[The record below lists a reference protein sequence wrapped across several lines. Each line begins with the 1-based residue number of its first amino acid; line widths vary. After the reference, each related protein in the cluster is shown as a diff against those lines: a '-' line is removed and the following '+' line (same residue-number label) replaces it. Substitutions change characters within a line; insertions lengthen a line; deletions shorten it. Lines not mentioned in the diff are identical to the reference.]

1 MTSNE
6 RPCCACKLSTARAG
20 CRQTKEHQMTLR
32 PRTIKLQKGDE
43 VTLQYLG
50 AALVIQ
56 WSELSE
62 QVQQTILRQA
72 MAVGGL
78 PTLTSLNEQVR
89 SLIRRTEEG
98 N

>member
-1 MTSNE
+1 
-6 RPCCACKLSTARAG
+6 
-20 CRQTKEHQMTLR
+20 MTLR

-50 AALVIQ
+50 AALVLQ

-62 QVQQTILRQA
+62 DVQQTILRQA

-78 PTLTSLNEQVR
+78 PPLTS
-89 SLIRRTEEG
+89 
-98 N
+98 

>member
-1 MTSNE
+1 
-6 RPCCACKLSTARAG
+6 
-20 CRQTKEHQMTLR
+20 MTLR
-32 PRTIKLQKGDE
+32 PRTVKLQKDDE
-43 VTLQYLG
+43 VALQYLG

-72 MAVGGL
+72 TAVGGL
-78 PTLTSLNEQVR
+78 PPLTSLNEQIK
-89 SLIRRTEEG
+89 SLIRRTGEG

>member
-1 MTSNE
+1 
-6 RPCCACKLSTARAG
+6 
-20 CRQTKEHQMTLR
+20 MTLR
-32 PRTIKLQKGDE
+32 PRTIRLEKGDE

-72 MAVGGL
+72 MSMGGL
-78 PTLTSLNEQVR
+78 PPLTSLNEQIK
-89 SLIRRTEEG
+89 SLISRTKEE

>member
-1 MTSNE
+1 
-6 RPCCACKLSTARAG
+6 
-20 CRQTKEHQMTLR
+20 MTLR

-78 PTLTSLNEQVR
+78 PPLTSLNEQGGHLFGGPRKTMLNNVA
-89 SLIRRTEEG
+89 
-98 N
+98 

>member
-1 MTSNE
+1 
-6 RPCCACKLSTARAG
+6 
-20 CRQTKEHQMTLR
+20 MTLR

-50 AALVIQ
+50 APLVLQ

-62 QVQQTILRQA
+62 EVQQTILRQA

-78 PTLTSLNEQVR
+78 PPLTSLNEQVR

>member
-1 MTSNE
+1 MADPLRVQIE
-6 RPCCACKLSTARAG
+6 HRAG
-20 CRQTKEHQMTLR
+20 RTQANQGAPMTLR

-50 AALVIQ
+50 AALVLQ

-62 QVQQTILRQA
+62 EVQKTILRQA

-78 PTLTSLNEQVR
+78 PPLTSLNEQVR
-89 SLIRRTEEG
+89 SLIWRTEE
-98 N
+98 NNA